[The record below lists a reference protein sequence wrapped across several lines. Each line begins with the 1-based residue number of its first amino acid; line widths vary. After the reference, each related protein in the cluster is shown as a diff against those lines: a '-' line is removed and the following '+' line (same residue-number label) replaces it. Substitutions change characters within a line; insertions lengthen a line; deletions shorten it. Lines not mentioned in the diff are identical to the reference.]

1 MTKKEE
7 WLAGTRSAVPIMLGY
22 VPVGIAYGVMARQ
35 AGLNLSLIHISC
47 GKSRS

>member
-22 VPVGIAYGVMARQ
+22 VPVGALPMA
-35 AGLNLSLIHISC
+35 
-47 GKSRS
+47 

>member
-22 VPVGIAYGVMARQ
+22 VPVALPMA
-35 AGLNLSLIHISC
+35 
-47 GKSRS
+47 